1 MEDAPRP
8 QRAMPYGKPHR
19 HPWGMATI
27 EVNALTKTYGEMVAV
42 DGVSFTVPP
51 GEIFGLI
58 GPNGAGKTT
67 TVECILGLRSPDGGS
82 VRVLGLDPSRKRRAL
97 AQRVGAQLQESAL
110 PDRMKVGE
118 AMRLFAAFYAR
129 PADWRQVLRRWGLE
143 HLRGKAFGD
152 LSGGQR
158 QRLLLGL
165 ALVGDPEVVVLDEL
179 TTGLDPVARRET
191 WALIGELKESGVTAV
206 LVSHFMDEAEH
217 LCDRVA
223 MLRGGR
229 IAAMGT
235 PADLISRAGATSL
248 EEAYLTEV
256 ER

>member
-1 MEDAPRP
+1 
-8 QRAMPYGKPHR
+8 
-19 HPWGMATI
+19 MATI